1 MIKILFVCHGNICRS
16 PMAEYIMKQIVKEE
30 NLSSSFEISS
40 CATSNEEIGN
50 DIYPP
55 AKRILDKHHIPYDY
69 HQARRINRSDFENYD
84 YIIVMDD
91 NNIRNLRYY
100 FDEKDIYRIK
110 KLLSFAN
117 INRDVD
123 DPWYTG
129 GFETAYNDIYKGCKG
144 LLKYIKENNKDS
156 L

>member
-16 PMAEYIMKQIVKEE
+16 PMAEYIMKYLVIEE
-30 NLSSSFEISS
+30 DLSSSFEIAS

-55 AKRILDKHHIPYDY
+55 ARRALDKHKIPYE
-69 HQARRINRSDFENYD
+69 HRQARRITKNDFEYYD
-84 YIIVMDD
+84 YIIVMDE
-91 NNIRNLRYY
+91 NNIRYLRYS
-100 FDEKDIYRIK
+100 FDENDVQKARM
-110 KLLSFAN
+110 LLSFTRD
-117 INRDVD
+117 NRDVA

-129 GFETAYNDIYKGCKG
+129 GFETAYNDIYKGCKA
-144 LLKYIKENNKDS
+144 LLEYIKENNKDS